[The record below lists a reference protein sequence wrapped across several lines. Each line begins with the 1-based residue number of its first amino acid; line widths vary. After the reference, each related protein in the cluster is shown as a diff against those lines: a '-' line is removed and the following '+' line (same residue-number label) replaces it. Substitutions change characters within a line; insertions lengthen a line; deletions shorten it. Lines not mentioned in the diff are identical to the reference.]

1 LISGSILKFQVKIM
15 KKILV
20 FLALSLFVCVSIVAA
35 QPRIVEKKPE
45 KQPVVLAA
53 VSFKAKYEGGM
64 FGFEDKREGTL
75 KFDDVN
81 ERLVF
86 FSKDQKEQFAIP
98 YDAMVLVYTG
108 TRSVRSGTAT
118 AVSVIPLPG
127 AGLAG
132 LFREKRRYLTIQFSD
147 PNIEARGIV
156 NFKLDNDKTRD
167 SVIHTLGKKAKLTQR
182 GDAYYRQREAPKTEL

>member
-1 LISGSILKFQVKIM
+1 M
-15 KKILV
+15 KKILFSLV
-20 FLALSLFVCVSIVAA
+20 FALFVCAAVVSAQVRPTPKSADSTAA
-35 QPRIVEKKPE
+35 QTTA
-45 KQPVVLAA
+45 QT
-53 VSFKAKYEGGM
+53 SFNAKYEGGM

-86 FSKDQKEQFAIP
+86 FSKDQKEQFALP

-132 LFREKRRYLTIQFSD
+132 LLREKRRYLTIQFSD